1 MKTKMKTKMKLFGM
15 ALVAIIAFA
24 SCMKKPMACFD
35 MPSTGTV
42 GQQVS
47 LSSACSM
54 DASKY
59 EWNFGDGSAVSTEAT
74 ISHTYNAAG
83 SYTVK
88 LMVMDKKGKKMNEIS
103 KSITIN

>member
-1 MKTKMKTKMKLFGM
+1 MKTKMKLFGM
-15 ALVAIIAFA
+15 ALVAILALA

-35 MPSTGTV
+35 MPATGTV
-42 GQQVS
+42 AQSVTFN
-47 LSSACSM
+47 SACSM

-74 ISHTYNAAG
+74 TTHTYSTAG
-83 SYTVK
+83 TYTVK
-88 LMVMDKKGKKMNEIS
+88 LMVMDKKGKNMNEIS